1 MANDLSPDEEQA
13 LIAKV
18 TEPEAFRK
26 LYRHYFPRVY
36 AYVAHRVGR
45 EADAEDVT
53 SGIFMKVV
61 ESVGSF
67 EYRGVGSFSAWLFR
81 IAYNEVQQF
90 YRDTRRVPTDVPL
103 QDTPS
108 LTSRSKTPD
117 EALQAKEQ
125 YLRLQEMVETLSP
138 RRREVISLRF
148 FAGLRNQE
156 IAEILDLDER
166 SVASHLSRGLSDL
179 QRKYGPKDVSA

>member
-1 MANDLSPDEEQA
+1 MANELSPDEERD

-18 TEPEAFRK
+18 TEPDAFRQ

-45 EADAEDVT
+45 ETDAEDVT
-53 SGIFMKVV
+53 SGIFTKVV
-61 ESVGSF
+61 ENVRSF
-67 EYRGVGSFSAWLFR
+67 EYRGEGSFSAWLFR

-90 YRDTRRVPTDVPL
+90 YRNTQRTVADIPL
-103 QDTPS
+103 QDAPMI
-108 LTSRSKTPD
+108 RSESQTPD

-125 YLRLQEMVETLSP
+125 YLRLQAMVETLSP

-148 FAGLRNQE
+148 FGGLRNQE
-156 IAEILDLDER
+156 IAQVLDLDER
-166 SVASHLSRGLSDL
+166 SVASHLSRGLTDL